1 MPPFNSAC
9 DLCCCVCAGEM
20 ERHTGTVRVGGQLA
34 LVAQQAW
41 IINASVRDNILLG
54 RDLDEARWEACVE
67 ACCLSQ
73 DFKVSCGAHHWVHAT
88 GLVGFL
94 DARSLTY
101 NV

>member
-1 MPPFNSAC
+1 M
-9 DLCCCVCAGEM
+9 
-20 ERHTGTVRVGGQLA
+20 RVGGQLA

-73 DFKVSCGAHHWVHAT
+73 DFKVSCCACQWYG
-88 GLVGFL
+88 GLL
-94 DARSLTY
+94 DYRSWTHDNLR
-101 NV
+101 NG